1 MPTIYYEAGL
11 PATLI
16 PVRFVG
22 WAKSPAHDVTGCL
35 NAVVQL
41 KRTHQGAYQCGEI
54 LHVPAGS
61 VVQKAGRRNYF
72 QLVRPA
78 TLPAVDPA
86 NLLPARI

>member
-41 KRTHQGAYQCGEI
+41 KRAQGTYQRGEI

-61 VVQKAGRRNYF
+61 VVQKAGQRNYF

-78 TLPAVDPA
+78 SLPAVDPA
-86 NLLPARI
+86 NLLPARM